1 MSIPLTRILGSLF
14 LLTSLT
20 ACSQSAND
28 ETVKELQTAASWAAT
43 VHMAAAAWLQ
53 GDIPKPYAQQ
63 TLQKAQQE
71 LQKEANTLGEAAH
84 PQPQVLRQLKQI
96 GQITEQISAAIG
108 QDDRATIGH
117 QIQQL
122 EIQQQQ
128 LSRLTKAAGGQL

>member
-1 MSIPLTRILGSLF
+1 MSIPLTHILGSLF

-20 ACSQSAND
+20 ACNQFAND
-28 ETVKELQTAASWAAT
+28 EAVKELQTAASWTAT
-43 VHMAAAAWLQ
+43 VHMTAEAWLQ

-71 LQKEANTLGEAAH
+71 LQKEADTLSKVAH
-84 PQPQVLRQLKQI
+84 SQPQGLKQLKQI
-96 GQITEQISAAIG
+96 GQITEQISGAIAQNDRAAI
-108 QDDRATIGH
+108 AH

-128 LSRLTKAAGGQL
+128 LDHLTKAVGGQS